1 MPRSRILAD
10 ILRLTGMTGSPGTG
24 LRKIRSLYRKS
35 ERQPVLEAMP
45 DSVRVTLPVMGRAVM
60 TEDERSVCS
69 ALSRS
74 EPRSTKEISGM
85 LPFGRSK
92 TIDLLKRLVERKIAA
107 AEAAGAGNTGSGE
120 RRSSDFCVTMKIQ
133 KLFLREIP
141 VMFLHIRKDRQG
153 MNIRRAGGIR

>member
-1 MPRSRILAD
+1 
-10 ILRLTGMTGSPGTG
+10 
-24 LRKIRSLYRKS
+24 
-35 ERQPVLEAMP
+35 MP

-107 AEAAGAGNTGSGE
+107 AEGSG
-120 RRSSDFCVTMKIQ
+120 RGRKYR
-133 KLFLREIP
+133 LR
-141 VMFLHIRKDRQG
+141 
-153 MNIRRAGGIR
+153 

>member
-107 AEAAGAGNTGSGE
+107 AEGSG
-120 RRSSDFCVTMKIQ
+120 RGRKYR
-133 KLFLREIP
+133 LR
-141 VMFLHIRKDRQG
+141 
-153 MNIRRAGGIR
+153 

>member
-24 LRKIRSLYRKS
+24 IRKIRSLYRKS
-35 ERQPVLEAMP
+35 ERQPVFDVMP

-60 TEDERSVCS
+60 TEDERAVFSV
-69 ALSRS
+69 LSRTAPLPS
-74 EPRSTKEISGM
+74 REIAGR

-107 AEAAGAGNTGSGE
+107 AEGSG
-120 RRSSDFCVTMKIQ
+120 RGRKYR
-133 KLFLREIP
+133 LR
-141 VMFLHIRKDRQG
+141 
-153 MNIRRAGGIR
+153 